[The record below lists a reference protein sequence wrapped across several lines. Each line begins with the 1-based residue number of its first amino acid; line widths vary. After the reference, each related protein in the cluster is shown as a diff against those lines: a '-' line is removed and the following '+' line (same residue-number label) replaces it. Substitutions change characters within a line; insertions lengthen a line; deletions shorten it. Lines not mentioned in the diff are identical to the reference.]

1 MDTYK
6 VTLTYNNGKT
16 EVLSAEIEW
25 DFYGLTRM
33 LDKCEIKA
41 FKVELR

>member
-6 VTLTYNNGKT
+6 VTLTNNDGTRK
-16 EVLSAEIEW
+16 VLSKGTDW
-25 DFYGLTRM
+25 DFYELQRM

>member
-16 EVLSAEIEW
+16 EVLSAETEW
-25 DFYGLTRM
+25 DFYRLTRM

>member
-1 MDTYK
+1 MDMYK
-6 VTLTYNNGKT
+6 VTLTHNNGKT
-16 EVLSAEIEW
+16 EVLPKDTDW
-25 DFYGLTRM
+25 DFYGLQRM